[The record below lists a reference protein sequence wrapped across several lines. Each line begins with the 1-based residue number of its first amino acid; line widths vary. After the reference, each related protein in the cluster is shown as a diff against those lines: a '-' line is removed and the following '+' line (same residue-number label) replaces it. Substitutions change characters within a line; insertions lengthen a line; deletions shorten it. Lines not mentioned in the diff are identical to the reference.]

1 MGKSRERFSPWIPHG
16 AAAQPAKPAPHPA
29 PLFASP
35 PFDMWEQSSSPCM
48 HYCLHY
54 HPTAAWKGPSTRGST
69 HQCPSTSGA
78 MTSIQTSYL
87 LYKSTTAYKQDLWRK
102 TPWQRFFLLLSEELF
117 FHITCKPSKMTER
130 VIWIPWLVNEVFCK
144 KLHAK
149 PGLLN
154 LTSWH
159 WLLQV
164 RNHRWLH
171 VITATEVLLN
181 SLTFARMCRI
191 LYTQYAIEIRQPWTP
206 YIQDAPPCSV

>member
-16 AAAQPAKPAPHPA
+16 AAAQPAKPAPHPV

-35 PFDMWEQSSSPCM
+35 PFYMWEQSSSPCM

-78 MTSIQTSYL
+78 MTFIQTSYL

-102 TPWQRFFLLLSEELF
+102 TPWQRFFLLLSAELF

-144 KLHAK
+144 NSMQSQGCWTSPADT
-149 PGLLN
+149 GSCRCEITDGYMSLLPQKCY
-154 LTSWH
+154 WIH
-159 WLLQV
+159 
-164 RNHRWLH
+164 
-171 VITATEVLLN
+171 
-181 SLTFARMCRI
+181 
-191 LYTQYAIEIRQPWTP
+191 
-206 YIQDAPPCSV
+206 